1 MKIFFLV
8 YAKIKQKGKVMK
20 KNLVI
25 ISLIFA
31 LPLLAYWALTSTNTT
46 TAKTTEIGKPQVIK
60 FTSAMCLDCQT
71 MNKVFKEIFPK
82 YEGKI
87 ILTEIQVQ
95 DQNSFNQEQIKKY
108 NVTLVPTIIL
118 LNSKGQQVKRLEGEV
133 PKNTMDNYL
142 KGLN

>member
-1 MKIFFLV
+1 MLILNRKELSNE
-8 YAKIKQKGKVMK
+8 
-20 KNLVI
+20 KNIII

-31 LPLLAYWALTSTNTT
+31 LPLLAYWMLTMTNST
-46 TAKTTEIGKPQVIK
+46 TAKTIEAGKPEVIK

-82 YEGKI
+82 YENKI

-95 DQNSFNQEQIKKY
+95 DKNSFNEEQIKKY

-118 LNSKGQQVKRLEGEV
+118 LNSNGQQVKRIEGAVAKEQMDKYLQGLE
-133 PKNTMDNYL
+133 
-142 KGLN
+142 

>member
-1 MKIFFLV
+1 
-8 YAKIKQKGKVMK
+8 MK
-20 KNLVI
+20 KNLII

-31 LPLLAYWALTSTNTT
+31 LPLLAYWMMTASNST
-46 TAKTTEIGKPQVIK
+46 TAKTIEAGKPQVIK

-82 YEGKI
+82 YNNEI

-95 DQNSFNQEQIKKY
+95 DRNSFSDEQIKKY

-118 LNSKGQQVKRLEGEV
+118 LNSNGQQVRRIEGAISKEQ
-133 PKNTMDNYL
+133 MDKYL
-142 KGLN
+142 QELK

>member
-1 MKIFFLV
+1 MR
-8 YAKIKQKGKVMK
+8 
-20 KNLVI
+20 KNLII

-31 LPLLAYWALTSTNTT
+31 IPLMAYWMLNASSST
-46 TAKTTEIGKPQVIK
+46 TAKTVQAGKPEVVK

-82 YEGKI
+82 YQDKI
-87 ILTEIQVQ
+87 TLTEIQVQ

-118 LNSKGQQVKRLEGEV
+118 KNSQGQQVKRLEGAISKEQ
-133 PKNTMDNYL
+133 MDNYL
-142 KGLN
+142 KGLE

>member
-1 MKIFFLV
+1 MKRNI
-8 YAKIKQKGKVMK
+8 I
-20 KNLVI
+20 I

-31 LPLLAYWALTSTNTT
+31 IPLMLYMALTASNST
-46 TAKTTEIGKPQVIK
+46 TAKTSETCKPQVVK

-82 YEGKI
+82 YNGKI

-95 DQNSFNQEQIKKY
+95 DKNSFSEEQIKKY

-118 LNSKGQQVKRLEGEV
+118 LNSGGKQVKRIEGAI
-133 PKNTMDNYL
+133 PKEQMDKYL
-142 KGLN
+142 QELK